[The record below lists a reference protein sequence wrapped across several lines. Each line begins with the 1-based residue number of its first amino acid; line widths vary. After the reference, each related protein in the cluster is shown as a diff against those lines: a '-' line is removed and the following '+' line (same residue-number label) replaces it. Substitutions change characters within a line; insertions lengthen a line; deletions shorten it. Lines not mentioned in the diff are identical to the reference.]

1 MGKRTFT
8 ISFQRAFHVGEG
20 DRKQKVIK
28 DYVITCNLQH
38 K

>member
-8 ISFQRAFHVGEG
+8 MSFQRAFHVGER

-28 DYVITCNLQH
+28 DYVIACNLQQ